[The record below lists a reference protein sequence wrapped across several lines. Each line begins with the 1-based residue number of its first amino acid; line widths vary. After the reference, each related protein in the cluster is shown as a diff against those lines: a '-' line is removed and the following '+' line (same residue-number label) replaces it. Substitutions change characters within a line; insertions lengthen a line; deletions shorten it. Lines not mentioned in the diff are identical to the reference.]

1 MCGLFG
7 IFSRNSIRKELAIE
21 SLNTLSHRGPDN
33 EGYYS
38 KENIFIGHRR
48 LSILDLSVNGSQP
61 MYDKEKNIIISV
73 NGEIYNYKE
82 LKSAL
87 ITKYDFKSNS
97 DSEVIL
103 YGYKE
108 WGIDLLL
115 SKIDGMFAFSIYDKI
130 KNKLFLVRDRAG
142 IKPLYYSFI
151 NGEYTYASEL
161 KAIIKYYQG
170 NLNLQFDNTA
180 IYDFLTYLYI
190 PSPKSL
196 YKNIFKLEPAHY
208 VEFDV
213 SEYKYKKKQYWQ
225 IEYKINNNISF
236 DETLEELISLLKK
249 SIKDQMISDVP
260 VGFFLSGGIDSS
272 TVVAL
277 ASEFSE
283 SLNTYSIGFENDSR
297 DETKYAEIVSSKF
310 GTNHEKKVVKLS
322 EVMQLKE
329 NIKTWY
335 DEPFGDTSCFPSY
348 IVSKLAKHSSTVVL
362 TGDGGDELF
371 GGYKWYKS
379 FGKYRNYGLSS
390 LLTLNSKE
398 YKSSFFN
405 KINSRIEKYFLG
417 DLQLY
422 SKLLSG
428 ESAKLKSNYKK
439 LLNIPH
445 DYDDYWFFRKYYINE
460 LPLPTRLQYLDFH
473 TYLPEDILT
482 KVDRVS
488 MAVSLEC
495 RVPFLSKE
503 LIEFSFSIP
512 NRYVYHNNQLKGL
525 LKESLSTILPH
536 EILNREKQGFSIPLR
551 KWNKD
556 FTSNMGKHN
565 ELIKLF
571 GINDYI
577 K

>member
-7 IFSRNSIRKELAIE
+7 IFSKNLINKKLAIE

-33 EGYYS
+33 EGYYF

-61 MYDKEKNIIISV
+61 MFDKEKNIIISV

-103 YGYKE
+103 HGYKE

-130 KNKLFLVRDRAG
+130 KKKLFLVRDRIG
-142 IKPLYYSFI
+142 IKPLFYSFI

-161 KAIIKYYQG
+161 KAIIKYY
-170 NLNLQFDNTA
+170 NSNINLQFDNTA

-208 VEFDV
+208 VEIDLFNF
-213 SEYKYKKKQYWQ
+213 KYKKKQYWHL
-225 IEYKINNNISF
+225 EYKKDEKISLY
-236 DETLEELISLLKK
+236 EAKEELISLLKK
-249 SIKDQMISDVP
+249 SINEQMISDVP

-277 ASEFSE
+277 ASELSDNI
-283 SLNTYSIGFENDSR
+283 NTYSIGFENDPR
-297 DETKYAEIVSSKF
+297 DETKFAEIISSKF
-310 GTNHEKKVVKLS
+310 KTNHKKKIVTLF
-322 EVMQLKE
+322 EVQQLKN

-335 DEPFGDTSCFPSY
+335 DEPFGDTSCYPSY
-348 IVSKLAKHSSTVVL
+348 IVSKLAKQSSTVIL

-379 FGKYRNYGLSS
+379 FEKYRKYGFNS
-390 LLTLNSKE
+390 LLSLPLKE
-398 YKSSFFN
+398 YNNKFFN
-405 KINSRIEKYFLG
+405 KINSRYENYFLN
-417 DLQLY
+417 DFQLY
-422 SKLLSG
+422 SKLLTG
-428 ESAKLKSNYKK
+428 ESAKLKSNYRKF
-439 LLNIPH
+439 LNIPH
-445 DYDDYWFFRKYYINE
+445 DYDDYWFFKKFYINE

-488 MAVSLEC
+488 MSVSLEA
-495 RVPFLSKE
+495 RVPYLSKE
-503 LIEFSFSIP
+503 LIEFSFSLP
-512 NRYVYHNNQLKGL
+512 NKFIFHNNKLKGF
-525 LKESLSTILPH
+525 LKESLKTILPH
-536 EILNREKQGFSIPLR
+536 EILNREKQGFSIPLS
-551 KWNKD
+551 KWNKE
-556 FTSNMGKHN
+556 FTNNMGKHY
-565 ELIKLF
+565 ELLNLF
-571 GINDYI
+571 NINQYV